1 MMTVLRFLS
10 VLSSLFFSLR
20 GNYMA
25 AEEEEEEE
33 EEEAEKAESESRV
46 AWRLCV
52 DPRRLWF

>member
-33 EEEAEKAESESRV
+33 AEKAESESRV

>member
-25 AEEEEEEE
+25 AEEEEE
-33 EEEAEKAESESRV
+33 AEKAESESRV